1 MRTILRYLSG
11 IAVST
16 LIMLP
21 INGQASDKLTVI
33 LEWFVNPDHA
43 PLVVAREKGF
53 FSERG
58 LDVDLV
64 APADPNDPP
73 KLVAAG
79 KADLGISYQ
88 PQLHMQVDEG
98 LPVVRVGTLV
108 ATPLVTMMVLPDGPV
123 KTPADLKGKR
133 IGYSVGFYRD
143 TLLPAMLARHGLK
156 LADVETVA
164 INFALSQAL
173 LSKQVAATIGAFRN
187 FELAQMALAGEPG
200 RAIFPEDEGVP
211 PYDELILIANKAKL
225 GDKRLVAFLD
235 GMEKGVQF
243 LVNHP
248 EESWKLFIKAHPD
261 LNDELNRR
269 AWADTLPRFALRP
282 AALDSNRYARFAAY
296 LKKEGVI
303 KTVPALSDYAVELP
317 R

>member
-1 MRTILRYLSG
+1 MRKGSCHLSG
-11 IAVST
+11 ILLSA
-16 LIMLP
+16 LILIP
-21 INGQASDKLTVI
+21 IQAQAAERLTVI

-53 FSERG
+53 FADVG

-79 KADLGISYQ
+79 KFDIGVSYQ

-108 ATPLVTMMVLPDGPV
+108 ATPLVALMVKPDGPV
-123 KTPADLKGKR
+123 KTLADLKGKR
-133 IGYSVGFYRD
+133 VGYSVGLYRD
-143 TLLPAMLARHGLK
+143 TLLPAMLAGHGLK
-156 LADVETVA
+156 LSDVETVA

-173 LSKQVAATIGAFRN
+173 MSGQVAASIGAFRN
-187 FELAQMALAGEPG
+187 FEINQMDLAGEPG

-211 PYDELILIANKAKL
+211 PYDELIFIANKDKL
-225 GDKRLVAFLD
+225 GDRRLRAFLD
-235 GMEKGVQF
+235 GMERGVQY

-248 EESWKLFIKAHPD
+248 DDSWKLFIGAHPD
-261 LNDELNRR
+261 LDDELNRR
-269 AWADTLPRFALRP
+269 AWRDTLPRFALRP
-282 AALDSNRYARFAAY
+282 AALDSARYERFAAY
-296 LKKEGVI
+296 LAKEGVI
-303 KTVPALSDYAVELP
+303 KKLPVLADYAVEV

>member
-1 MRTILRYLSG
+1 MRRILCSLSG
-11 IAVST
+11 LVFSM
-16 LIMLP
+16 LILMP
-21 INGQASDKLTVI
+21 IDGQAADKLTVI

-53 FSERG
+53 FAEAG
-58 LDVDLV
+58 LAVDLV

-79 KADLGISYQ
+79 QADIGVSYQ

-108 ATPLVTMMVLPDGPV
+108 ATPLVALMVTPDGPV
-123 KTPADLKGKR
+123 KTLADLKGKR

-173 LSKQVAATIGAFRN
+173 LSGQVAATIGAFRN
-187 FELAQMALAGEPG
+187 FEINQLELAGEPG

-211 PYDELILIANKAKL
+211 PYDELIFIANKAKL
-225 GDKRLVAFLD
+225 GDKRLRAFLD
-235 GMEKGVQF
+235 GLERGVQY
-243 LVNHP
+243 LINHP
-248 EESWKLFIKAHPD
+248 ADSWTLFVKAYPD
-261 LNDELNRR
+261 LDDELNKR
-269 AWADTLPRFALRP
+269 AWRDTLPRFALRP
-282 AALDSNRYARFAAY
+282 AALDSTRYDRFAAY
-296 LKKEGVI
+296 LKTEGVI
-303 KTVPALSDYAVELP
+303 KKLPALADYAVEI

>member
-1 MRTILRYLSG
+1 MRKGSCHLSG
-11 IAVST
+11 ILLSA
-16 LIMLP
+16 LILIP
-21 INGQASDKLTVI
+21 IQAQAAERLTVI

-53 FSERG
+53 FADVG

-79 KADLGISYQ
+79 KFDIGVSYQ

-108 ATPLVTMMVLPDGPV
+108 ATPLVALMVKPDGPV
-123 KTPADLKGKR
+123 KTLADLKGKR
-133 IGYSVGFYRD
+133 VGYSVGFYRD
-143 TLLPAMLARHGLK
+143 TLLPAMLAGHGLK
-156 LADVETVA
+156 LSDVETVA

-173 LSKQVAATIGAFRN
+173 MSGQVAATIGAFRN
-187 FELAQMALAGEPG
+187 FEINQMDLAGEPG

-211 PYDELILIANKAKL
+211 PYDELIFIANKDKL
-225 GDKRLVAFLD
+225 GDRRLRAFLD
-235 GMEKGVQF
+235 GMERGVQY

-248 EESWKLFIKAHPD
+248 DDSWKLFIGAHPD
-261 LNDELNRR
+261 LDDELNRR
-269 AWADTLPRFALRP
+269 AWRDTLPRFALRP
-282 AALDSNRYARFAAY
+282 AALDSARYERFAAY
-296 LKKEGVI
+296 LAKEGVI
-303 KTVPALSDYAVELP
+303 KKLPVLADYAVEV

>member
-1 MRTILRYLSG
+1 MRRILCQLSE
-11 IAVST
+11 IVLSA
-16 LIMLP
+16 LILAP
-21 INGQASDKLTVI
+21 TAQAADKLTVI

-43 PLVVAREKGF
+43 PLVIAREKGF
-53 FSERG
+53 FADAG

-79 KADLGISYQ
+79 KFDIGVSYQ

-108 ATPLVTMMVLPDGPV
+108 ATPLVALMVSPDGPV
-123 KTPADLKGKR
+123 KTLADLKGKR

-173 LSKQVAATIGAFRN
+173 LSGQVAATIGAFRN
-187 FELAQMALAGEPG
+187 FEINQMELAGEPG

-211 PYDELILIANKAKL
+211 PYDELIFIATRPRSAKS
-225 GDKRLVAFLD
+225 ACA
-235 GMEKGVQF
+235 
-243 LVNHP
+243 P
-248 EESWKLFIKAHPD
+248 SST
-261 LNDELNRR
+261 
-269 AWADTLPRFALRP
+269 AWSGASISDQPPGRQLEAVRQGLPRAGRRTQQAGLARYPAPFRAAAGRPRFEAL
-282 AALDSNRYARFAAY
+282 
-296 LKKEGVI
+296 
-303 KTVPALSDYAVELP
+303 
-317 R
+317 

>member
-1 MRTILRYLSG
+1 
-11 IAVST
+11 
-16 LIMLP
+16 MLP
-21 INGQASDKLTVI
+21 LSANAADKLTVI

-43 PLVVAREKGF
+43 PLVVAKEKGF
-53 FSERG
+53 FAEAG

-79 KADLGISYQ
+79 QADIGVSYQ
-88 PQLHMQVDEG
+88 PQLHMQVAEG
-98 LPVVRVGTLV
+98 LPVARIGTLV
-108 ATPLVTMMVLPDGPV
+108 ATPLAVMMVLPDGPI
-123 KTPADLKGKR
+123 KTLADLKGRR
-133 IGYSVGFYRD
+133 IGYSVAFERD
-143 TLLPAMLARHGLK
+143 TLLPAMLARYGLK

-164 INFALSQAL
+164 INFSLSQAL

-187 FELAQMALAGEPG
+187 FELTQMALAGEPG

-211 PYDELILIANKAKL
+211 VYDELIFIANKDKL
-225 GDKRLVAFLD
+225 GDPKLRAFLD
-235 GMEKGVQF
+235 GLEKGVQY

-248 EESWKLFIKAHPD
+248 DDSWKLFIKAYPD
-261 LNDELNRR
+261 LNDELNHR
-269 AWADTLPRFALRP
+269 AWNDTLPRFALRP

-303 KTVPALSDYAVELP
+303 KTVPPLADYAVEV

>member
-1 MRTILRYLSG
+1 MRKILCHLSG
-11 IAVST
+11 IVLSV
-16 LIMLP
+16 LIFNP
-21 INGQASDKLTVI
+21 ITAEAADKLTVI

-43 PLVVAREKGF
+43 PLVIAREKGF
-53 FSERG
+53 FADAG
-58 LDVDLV
+58 LAVDLV

-79 KADLGISYQ
+79 KFDIGVSYQ

-98 LPVVRVGTLV
+98 LPVVRIGTLV
-108 ATPLVTMMVLPDGPV
+108 ATPLVALMVNPEGPV
-123 KTPADLKGKR
+123 KTLADLKGKK

-173 LSKQVAATIGAFRN
+173 LSGQVAATIGAFRN
-187 FELAQMALAGEPG
+187 FEINQMDLAGEPG

-211 PYDELILIANKAKL
+211 PYDELIFIANKAKL
-225 GDKRLVAFLD
+225 GDKRLRAFLD
-235 GMEKGVQF
+235 GLERGVQY
-243 LVNHP
+243 LINHP
-248 EESWKLFIKAHPD
+248 ADSWKLFVKAYPD
-261 LNDELNRR
+261 LDDELNRR
-269 AWADTLPRFALRP
+269 AWRDTLPRFALRP
-282 AALDSNRYARFAAY
+282 AALDSTRYDRFAAY

-303 KTVPALSDYAVELP
+303 RTLPTLADYAVEV